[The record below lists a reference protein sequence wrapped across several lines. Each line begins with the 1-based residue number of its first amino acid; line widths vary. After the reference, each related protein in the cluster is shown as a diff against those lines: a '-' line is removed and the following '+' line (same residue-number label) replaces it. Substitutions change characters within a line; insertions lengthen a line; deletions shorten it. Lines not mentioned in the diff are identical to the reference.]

1 MNESLHALSGAYVVD
16 ALDDIERA
24 TFERHLPGCLDC
36 QQEVATLREATAL
49 MADDAA
55 TTPPASLRSSV
66 LAGIKNIRPLAPE
79 TTRPGAE
86 REEVAP
92 ITAAPPEKT
101 SEQASK
107 KTSGDSTV
115 VPLRR
120 RQFHV
125 GRLAAAAAVVVAIV
139 GGATYPVWN
148 DNSNPPAAGQLSAED
163 RVLAASDA
171 QHYSINFDDGS
182 SASVVRSASEGK
194 AVLLT
199 RGMASPPSGKAFE
212 LWLRNKDGV
221 LKPAGMMTS
230 GGDNKLLLKGD
241 SASATGVGITVEPK
255 SGSDTPSSAP
265 IAMFELGKAS
275 A

>member
-1 MNESLHALSGAYVVD
+1 MNESLHALSGAYAVD

-36 QQEVATLREATAL
+36 QQEVASLREAAAL

-55 TTPPASLRSSV
+55 STPPAALRASV

-79 TTRPGAE
+79 TTRRVPL
-86 REEVAP
+86 EE
-92 ITAAPPEKT
+92 AAPAAADEP
-101 SEQASK
+101 
-107 KTSGDSTV
+107 GDNKV
-115 VPLRR
+115 LPFRR
-120 RQFHV
+120 RDFRV
-125 GRLAAAAAVVVAIV
+125 GRLVAAAAAVVAIA
-139 GGATYPVWN
+139 GGAVYQPWQG
-148 DNSNPPAAGQLSAED
+148 DENPPSAILEPAD
-163 RVLAASDA
+163 QVIAASDA
-171 QHYSINFDDGS
+171 QRYSINFDDGS

-199 RGMASPPSGKAFE
+199 RGMAAPPSGKAFE

-221 LKPAGMMTS
+221 MKPAGMMKS
-230 GGDNKLLLKGD
+230 GGDNKVLLKGD
-241 SASATGVGITVEPK
+241 AVSATGVGITVEPK

-265 IAMFELGKAS
+265 IAMFELGRGS

>member
-36 QQEVATLREATAL
+36 QQEVASLREATAL

-66 LAGIKNIRPLAPE
+66 LAGIKNIRPLAPD

-92 ITAAPPEKT
+92 ITAGPPEKT
-101 SEQASK
+101 S
-107 KTSGDSTV
+107 GDGTV

-125 GRLAAAAAVVVAIV
+125 GRLVAAAAVVVAIV

-148 DNSNPPAAGQLSAED
+148 DNSNPPAARQLDPAD
-163 RVLAASDA
+163 KVLAASDA

-221 LKPAGMMTS
+221 MKPAGMMTS

>member
-36 QQEVATLREATAL
+36 QQEVASLREATAL
-49 MADDAA
+49 MADAAA
-55 TTPPASLRSSV
+55 TTPPAALRASV
-66 LAGIKNIRPLAPE
+66 LAGIKNIRPIAPE
-79 TTRPGAE
+79 TARPQVLLEG
-86 REEVAP
+86 VAP
-92 ITAAPPEKT
+92 VDASPTAKSAK
-101 SEQASK
+101 SAKSAK
-107 KTSGDSTV
+107 DNKV

-125 GRLAAAAAVVVAIV
+125 GRLVAAAAVVVAIV

-148 DNSNPPAAGQLSAED
+148 DNSNPPAAGQLDPAD
-163 RVLAASDA
+163 KVLAASDA

-199 RGMASPPSGKAFE
+199 RDMASPPSGKSFE
-212 LWLRNKDGV
+212 LWLRDKDGV

-241 SASATGVGITVEPK
+241 AITATGVGITVEPK